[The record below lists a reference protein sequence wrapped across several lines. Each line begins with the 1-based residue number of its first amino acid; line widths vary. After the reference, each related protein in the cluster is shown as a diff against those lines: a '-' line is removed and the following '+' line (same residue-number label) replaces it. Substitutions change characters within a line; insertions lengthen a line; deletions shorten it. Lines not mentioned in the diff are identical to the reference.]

1 MADALQNYIDGTFVD
16 AADGTGFDVFNPATG
31 EVIATAPDSKQADV
45 DAAVNAA
52 RRTFD
57 DGPWWPRTTER
68 ERGGILL
75 RAADIVRREHERL
88 AQLESLDSGK
98 PIGEARED
106 IAEVAFMFE
115 YYGGWAT
122 KIYGDIPPVGPDAMS
137 LVVKEPVGV
146 AAAITPWNYPMMM
159 AVQKVAPAI
168 AAGCTLILKPAEQTP
183 LTALEIP
190 KILEEAGLP
199 AGVLNVL
206 TGFGET
212 CGAPLVAHPNVDK
225 VGFTGSKD
233 VGKMIMRSGAD
244 TLKRVTLELGGKSP
258 NIVFADAEFDAAIQ
272 GSANGIFWNQGEICS
287 AGSRVFVERSI
298 YDDALNAL
306 VGHAQAVTLGDGKD
320 EATTMGPLVSKEQQE
335 RVLSYIEIGQG
346 EAKMAVQGDAPSDPK
361 LANGYFVPPTIF
373 ADVDNDARI
382 AREEIFGPVMS
393 VIPFTSP
400 DEVIEL
406 SNDNEYGL
414 AAAVWTRD
422 IKKATQH
429 GEGAPRRHRVDQRL
443 AAGADRDAVGRL
455 QAVGDRPRA
464 GPGRPGRLPGV
475 QAHLREPGRVAAI
488 MLRASRGASNPPPMM
503 PSVAMTM
510 TLMAARRLKLWAI
523 HPSSGGLQMNPV

>member
-57 DGPWWPRTTER
+57 DGTWWPRTTER

-287 AGSRVFVERSI
+287 AGSRVFVERAI

-414 AAAVWTRD
+414 AAGGVDARHQEGD
-422 IKKATQH
+422 QH

-455 QAVGDRPRA
+455 QAIGDRP
-464 GPGRPGRLPGV
+464 
-475 QAHLREPGRVAAI
+475 
-488 MLRASRGASNPPPMM
+488 
-503 PSVAMTM
+503 
-510 TLMAARRLKLWAI
+510 
-523 HPSSGGLQMNPV
+523 